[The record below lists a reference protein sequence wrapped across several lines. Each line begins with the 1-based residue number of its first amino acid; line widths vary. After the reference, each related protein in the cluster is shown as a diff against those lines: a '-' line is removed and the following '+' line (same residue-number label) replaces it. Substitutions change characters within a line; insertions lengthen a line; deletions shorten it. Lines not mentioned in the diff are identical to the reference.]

1 MSDIKTETMWLMK
14 GDCLERMKEIESG
27 TVDMILT
34 DPPYELSK
42 SKGGGMMGRDNREFM
57 QEVNSMDMVNGFNFN
72 KFIEQSKRLFKT
84 KQHFCCVFTCS
95 TKQLHMYISFAED
108 NGYQYGIGVWNK
120 TNPTPLCNCKYLNDV
135 EYWIYIKG
143 KKSKILGSYESKS
156 MVFTSPINKKDKNEY
171 GHPTCKPV
179 DLMEK
184 FIINHSVIESV
195 IFDPFIGSGTTGV
208 AAKNLNRKFIGIE
221 MDDKY
226 FEIAKNRI
234 MSE

>member
-1 MSDIKTETMWLMK
+1 
-14 GDCLERMKEIESG
+14 
-27 TVDMILT
+27 
-34 DPPYELSK
+34 
-42 SKGGGMMGRDNREFM
+42 MGRDNREFM
-57 QEVNSMDMVNGFNFN
+57 REVNCMNMVSGFNFN
-72 KFIEQSKRLFKT
+72 EFIEQSKRLFKT
-84 KQHFCCVFTCS
+84 KEHFCCVFTCS

-108 NGYQYGIGVWNK
+108 NGYQYGIGVWHK

-143 KKSKILGSYESKS
+143 KKSKILGNYSTKS
-156 MVFTSPINKKDKNEY
+156 MVFTSSINKKDKAEFN
-171 GHPTCKPV
+171 HPTCKPV

-184 FIINHSVIESV
+184 FIINHSVDESV
-195 IFDPFIGSGTTGV
+195 IFDPFMGSGTTGV

-234 MSE
+234 MSA